1 MAETFFQEG
10 DVQAL
15 IDGAGGVSVTVGST
29 TAKGL
34 RDVQDEELLRGDGAV
49 LVGRVVAVIVKTGTF
64 SGLAEGVAI
73 TVEGTAYRVI
83 DQHRIE
89 DGALTRVRC
98 ALA

>member
-1 MAETFFQEG
+1 MPESYFQEE
-10 DVQAL
+10 VIQAL
-15 IDGAGGVSVTVGST
+15 LDGAGGVPVTVGST

-34 RDVQDEELLRGDGAV
+34 RDIMDEELLRGDGAV
-49 LVGRVVAVIVKTGTF
+49 LVGRVVSVVVKTGTF

>member
-1 MAETFFQEG
+1 MAETFFGEA
-10 DVQAL
+10 DILAMM
-15 IDGAGGVSVTVGST
+15 AGPFGVDVTVGAT
-29 TAKGL
+29 TARGI

-49 LVGRVVAVIVKTGTF
+49 LVGRVVSVVVKTGTF

-73 TVEGTAYRVI
+73 TVEGTVYRVI

-98 ALA
+98 ALV